1 MKICIICPV
10 RKGVPKKVENYVAK
24 LEARGDL
31 VYYPPRDNPQ
41 EDTTGY
47 YICFTMSEA
56 IRKADEVHIWYSPDS
71 QGVHFDLGIAF
82 VLRKKIRLINN
93 PPDGEGKSYIKVIK
107 TKVVKKDTES

>member
-10 RKGVPKKVENYVAK
+10 RNGVPPEVSEYTTK
-24 LEARGDL
+24 LEAKGDL
-31 VYYPPRDNPQ
+31 VHFPPRDNPQ
-41 EDTTGY
+41 EDTIGY
-47 YICFTMSEA
+47 YICWTMFEA

-82 VLRKKIRLINN
+82 ALHKKLKLINN

-107 TKVVKKDTES
+107 TRIIKKIAD